1 MSGTGSLASRI
12 QFDDLYNGSFI
23 PEYQKLEW
31 IKTGDGMLVQFRILI
46 IQFKNICMFTIETIF
61 FRC

>member
-1 MSGTGSLASRI
+1 MSGTDSLASRI

-31 IKTGDGMLVQFRILI
+31 IKMGDGMLVQFRILI
-46 IQFKNICMFTIETIF
+46 IQFKNMYVYN
-61 FRC
+61 